1 MLKKLQ
7 IENETT
13 RIMLLILL
21 AYIFSISVRMYWPIY
36 FSDTISMYYNN
47 QLMINTNDGYFFAS
61 GAKDILAGVTPEDSV
76 RVSAFNYGL
85 SQITAFLT
93 EYSTFSLD
101 TVILYMPAIIASLVV
116 IPIILSLSLTGH
128 TLLGFFSALIG
139 SIAWSYYNRTM
150 IGYYDSDMFSVFL
163 QFSIFYSFLYIAYKK
178 NMFGIFLASFLVIIF
193 PYFYPQGISITY
205 AMFGIL
211 IVYLLAEYKGFI
223 KVTETNNF
231 INNDMYIYKMI
242 ILISISMMS
251 MIPEIWRI
259 VIFIITLLIL
269 TKKEFT
275 EKEYFSIS
283 IIIFFIFLYLGNGFN
298 AMFGSL
304 KLYLQRGVEEEVG
317 LHFYQVIQTV
327 REAGAIPFSTIADRI
342 SGSMLNL
349 ILSSI
354 GYIILVFRHKPFII
368 ALPLI
373 GVGFFAYIGGLRF
386 TVYAVPV
393 AAIGVVYLFWVIA
406 DNLLKDNKVIK
417 YSAVFIATIA
427 VLYPNI
433 QHVINYKTPTV
444 LNSSEVSDLKK
455 LDKISN
461 RTDYTLTWWDYGFPI
476 WYYSDTSTL
485 IDGGKHQN
493 DNYIIAKMM
502 LSTSPEL
509 TANLGRLAVETYI
522 DSNYSNVANTLFKK
536 ENLDSEELLISLS
549 HSNYKLPKKSREVYI
564 YLPYRMLNIF
574 PTISLF
580 GNLDLK
586 TGKKE
591 RDIIFYPSSLKSKT
605 NAGVLTLANGIIFD
619 IKKGIVKLGKS
630 NKAIR
635 YFIITENSKDDTIK
649 VQGQKY
655 NDKSNL
661 IMVFMKSYNKFI
673 LMDAETFNS
682 SFVQMFILG
691 KYDKNL
697 FELVVASP
705 YSRIYRIKK

>member
-1 MLKKLQ
+1 MIQKLEIKNQ
-7 IENETT
+7 TKLI
-13 RIMLLILL
+13 ILLILL
-21 AYIFSISVRMYWPIY
+21 AYLFSIGARMYWPIH
-36 FSDTISMYYNN
+36 FGDTISMYYNN

-61 GAKDILAGVTPEDSV
+61 GAKDILAGIIPEDSA
-76 RVSAFNYGL
+76 RFSAYKFGL
-85 SQITAFLT
+85 SEVTAFLT
-93 EYSTFSLD
+93 TYSPFSLD

-116 IPIILSLSLTGH
+116 IPIILSSSLMGH

-150 IGYYDSDMFSVFL
+150 IGYYDSDMFSILL
-163 QFSIFYSFLYIAYKK
+163 QFSIFYSFLHIAYKK
-178 NMFGIFLASFLVIIF
+178 DMFGIFLASLLVIIS

-205 AMFGIL
+205 AMFAIL

-223 KVTETNNF
+223 LVSETNNF
-231 INNDMYIYKMI
+231 KNNDMYIYKT
-242 ILISISMMS
+242 ILLLSIAMMN
-251 MIPEIWRI
+251 MLPEIWRI
-259 VIFIITLLIL
+259 VIFIIVLIIL
-269 TKKEFT
+269 MKKEFT
-275 EKEYFSIS
+275 EKEYIIIS
-283 IIIFFIFLYLGNGFN
+283 IIGFFIFLYLGNGFN

-304 KLYLQRGVEEEVG
+304 KLYLQRGVEDEQG

-327 REAGAIPFSTIADRI
+327 REAGSIPFSTIADRI
-342 SGSMLNL
+342 SGSMVNL
-349 ILSSI
+349 ILSSL
-354 GYIILVFRHKPFII
+354 GFIILVFRHKPFII

-406 DNLLKDNKVIK
+406 DNLLKDNKTIK
-417 YSAVFIATIA
+417 YSAVFVATLA

-433 QHVINYKTPTV
+433 QHIIAYKTPTV
-444 LNSSEVSDLKK
+444 LNSSEVADLEKLNKMSD
-455 LDKISN
+455 
-461 RTDYTLTWWDYGFPI
+461 RTDYTLGWWDYGFPI

-502 LSTSPEL
+502 LSQSPEL
-509 TANLGRLAVETYI
+509 TANLGRLAVETYV

-536 ENLDSEELLISLS
+536 ENLDPEELLISLS
-549 HSNYKLPKKSREVYI
+549 NKDYSLPKKSREVYF

-580 GNLDLK
+580 GNIDLK

-591 RDIIFYPSSLKSKT
+591 RDIIFYPSTIKSKT
-605 NAGVLTLANGIIFD
+605 DAGVLTLVNGIIFD
-619 IKKGIVKLGKS
+619 IKKGMVKLGKS
-630 NKAIR
+630 NKPLR
-635 YFIITENSKDDTIK
+635 YFIITENKSDGNIK

-655 NDKSNL
+655 NDNSNL

-673 LMDAETFNS
+673 LIDAQTFNS

-691 KYDKNL
+691 KYNKNL
-697 FELVVASP
+697 FKLVVSSA
-705 YSRIYRIKK
+705 YSRIYKIKK